1 MICGS
6 SKLAGM
12 RLQLAT
18 VCEVCVVLQP
28 HRETLFMALDVTAGR
43 GAAVLQGLA
52 EVPAVALGVV
62 HCVAA
67 CAIGPDPGLGHVR
80 ARGLCAVPVGWQVR
94 DRDALQLGDL
104 TEFGGS
110 AEAGPGGAQHDDTA
124 VAEQQF
130 PVPDGPV
137 AARIAHPL
145 GEAEGLDQPVHG
157 RAGIGVQKIGNDLRV
172 WMVLRHGSNFT
183 AGPDGGFVSVLARS
197 GACRSCRVRAR
208 APMIPICDDQGFL
221 AASACP
227 GYGVGAVRRRRPAGH

>member
-80 ARGLCAVPVGWQVR
+80 AGGLCAVPVGWQVR
-94 DRDALQLGDL
+94 DRGHWSWV
-104 TEFGGS
+104 TSPIGGS
-110 AEAGPGGAQHDDTA
+110 AEAGPGGAHHDDTA
-124 VAEQQF
+124 VAEQQI
-130 PVPDGPV
+130 PCLTVPS
-137 AARIAHPL
+137 
-145 GEAEGLDQPVHG
+145 
-157 RAGIGVQKIGNDLRV
+157 LRV
-172 WMVLRHGSNFT
+172 SRT
-183 AGPDGGFVSVLARS
+183 AR
-197 GACRSCRVRAR
+197 
-208 APMIPICDDQGFL
+208 
-221 AASACP
+221 
-227 GYGVGAVRRRRPAGH
+227 